1 VCFEPDEDKSYLISP
16 CDCRG
21 TALYIHAH
29 CLDQWQESALQ
40 SNAPERATL
49 CPICKSYYKYPSW
62 WFMIYRRCV
71 HVVKFHINV
80 GFAIWSLL
88 WLSLV
93 IIPLKIFIHT
103 VLVIITLPFGSFSL
117 SGASLTWI
125 GHDFP
130 PQLAIVHD
138 SNGEQVP
145 ELKAGVLL
153 VASRAIPQSSMF
165 FKTVILVLEHSVEG
179 GSKGIVIN
187 CMSRNLNVNGFPVGT
202 GGPMGQEMCT
212 VVHNSRTCSRYS
224 YVLNESEGIYIAE
237 CENAYPTIR
246 QLAIFRNKVKAQQ
259 SQPKEET
266 IFLLGGLIEVP
277 VEDEYTLSG
286 EHTRS
291 LPSTSS
297 KPSTKF
303 ADVKVLRG
311 TCVWI
316 PHQLDGEVLA
326 GMWHILPGT
335 THNLFA
341 SAKAAPSTRSRAW
354 ESNPGQSFYGSHR
367 NRNSTNIC
375 DTLHWEALIPV
386 VSPSTFSE

>member
-1 VCFEPDEDKSYLISP
+1 MV
-16 CDCRG
+16 
-21 TALYIHAH
+21 
-29 CLDQWQESALQ
+29 
-40 SNAPERATL
+40 
-49 CPICKSYYKYPSW
+49 
-62 WFMIYRRCV
+62 YRRCV

-103 VLVIITLPFGSFSL
+103 VLVVITLPFGSFSL

-138 SNGEQVP
+138 SNGVQVP
-145 ELKAGVLL
+145 ELKAGVLI

-179 GSKGIVIN
+179 GSKGVVVN
-187 CMSRNLNVNGFPVGT
+187 CMSRNLNVNGFSVGT
-202 GGPMGQEMCT
+202 GGPMEQEMCT

-224 YVLNESEGIYIAE
+224 YVLNESEGIYVAE

-246 QLAIFRNKVKAQQ
+246 QLAIFRNKVKAQRAKVI
-259 SQPKEET
+259 PKVET
-266 IFLLGGLIEVP
+266 CVEVDLGGGVMITIE
-277 VEDEYTLSG
+277 G
-286 EHTRS
+286 EPQRETHAGGEATY
-291 LPSTSS
+291 LPQM
-297 KPSTKF
+297 KF

-316 PHQLDGEVLA
+316 AHQLDGEVLA

-335 THNLFA
+335 PHNLFA
-341 SAKAAPSTRSRAW
+341 SAKCTTARSRSW

-375 DTLHWEALIPV
+375 DTLHWEALIPA
-386 VSPSTFSE
+386 VSPSAERYGQG

>member
-1 VCFEPDEDKSYLISP
+1 MV
-16 CDCRG
+16 
-21 TALYIHAH
+21 
-29 CLDQWQESALQ
+29 
-40 SNAPERATL
+40 
-49 CPICKSYYKYPSW
+49 
-62 WFMIYRRCV
+62 YRRCV

-138 SNGEQVP
+138 SNGVQVP

-179 GSKGIVIN
+179 GSKGVVIN

-202 GGPMGQEMCT
+202 GGPMEQEMCT

-224 YVLNESEGIYIAE
+224 YVLNESEGIYVAE

-259 SQPKEET
+259 SHPKAKT
-266 IFLLGGLIEVP
+266 IFILGGLVEVDA
-277 VEDEYTLSG
+277 EDEYTRN
-286 EHTRS
+286 ENENAS
-291 LPSTSS
+291 LISTA
-297 KPSTKF
+297 KPRTKF

-316 PHQLDGEVLA
+316 PNQLDGEVLA

-335 THNLFA
+335 PHNLFA
-341 SAKAAPSTRSRAW
+341 TAKSVPSTRSRPW

-386 VSPSTFSE
+386 LSSSSSTE

>member
-1 VCFEPDEDKSYLISP
+1 MV
-16 CDCRG
+16 
-21 TALYIHAH
+21 
-29 CLDQWQESALQ
+29 
-40 SNAPERATL
+40 
-49 CPICKSYYKYPSW
+49 
-62 WFMIYRRCV
+62 YRRCV

-103 VLVIITLPFGSFSL
+103 VLVIITLPFGSFSM

-138 SNGEQVP
+138 SNGVQVP

-165 FKTVILVLEHSVEG
+165 FKTVVLVLEHSVEG
-179 GSKGIVIN
+179 GSKGIVLN
-187 CMSRNLNVNGFPVGT
+187 CMSRNVNVNGFPVGT
-202 GGPMGQEMCT
+202 GGPMEQEMCT

-224 YVLNESEGIYIAE
+224 YVLNESEGIYVAE
-237 CENAYPTIR
+237 WENAYPTIR
-246 QLAIFRNKVKAQQ
+246 QLAIFRNKVKAQ
-259 SQPKEET
+259 
-266 IFLLGGLIEVP
+266 
-277 VEDEYTLSG
+277 
-286 EHTRS
+286 RS
-291 LPSTSS
+291 LPAPKVDALLLEALLGVDAVQPHTGT
-297 KPSTKF
+297 PLAKF

-316 PHQLDGEVLA
+316 PNQLDGEVLA

-335 THNLFA
+335 PQNLFA
-341 SAKAAPSTRSRAW
+341 SAKTAAIRSRIW
-354 ESNPGQSFYGSHR
+354 EPNPGQSFYGSHR

-375 DTLHWEALIPV
+375 DTLHWEALIPG
-386 VSPSTFSE
+386 VSPPTSTE